1 MDDRFYAL
9 KAMAIGLTDDG
20 AQAEITLEMHE
31 TAPARFY
38 VNPDSLGVL
47 ISNLR
52 SLAGEST
59 RRLVASGKAENY
71 NLATLADEAGEVI
84 SSQVATDDQGFL
96 SLALQTEDGGL
107 VRVRLASEAA
117 RSLQFALTERLPAL
131 APTEASKQVQ

>member
-9 KAMAIGLTDDG
+9 KAMEIGLTEDG

-31 TAPARFY
+31 TSPSRFY

-59 RRLVASGKAENY
+59 RRLVASGKAEDY
-71 NLATLADEAGEVI
+71 NLAAFEDEAGEVT
-84 SSQVATDDQGFL
+84 SSHVATDDHGFL
-96 SLALQTEDGGL
+96 ALALQTEDGAL
-107 VRVRLASEAA
+107 LRVRLASEAA
-117 RSLQFALTERLPAL
+117 RSLQSALTERLPEL
-131 APTEASKQVQ
+131 APTEPSKKVQ